1 MSTDKRA
8 STVMTS
14 WLLAG
19 LRLCHASSQHQ
30 GGTVWLLGVGH
41 AGVLT
46 REQATLLLAL
56 LLTQSGQTGML
67 LRMCLRM
74 RRLTSVGRLLLW
86 LLLLLL
92 LLLNRLHL
100 AGVHLLL
107 LGLWRLARDRQVGLL
122 RWMARRLLLLLL
134 CRTHL
139 V

>member
-8 STVMTS
+8 STVMTA

-92 LLLNRLHL
+92 LLNRLHL

-107 LGLWRLARDRQVGLL
+107 LCLWRLAWDRQVGLL

>member
-8 STVMTS
+8 STVMTA

-41 AGVLT
+41 TGVLT

-74 RRLTSVGRLLLW
+74 RRLTSVRRLLLW
-86 LLLLLL
+86 LLLLL